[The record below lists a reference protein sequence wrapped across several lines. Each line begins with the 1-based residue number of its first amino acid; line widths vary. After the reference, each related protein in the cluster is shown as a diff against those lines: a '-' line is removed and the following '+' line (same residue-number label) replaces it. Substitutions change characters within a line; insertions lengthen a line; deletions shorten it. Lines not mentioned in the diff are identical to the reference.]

1 MFSWLSAQFP
11 QEISSQY
18 AKDSRQQGFTLV

>member
-18 AKDSRQQGFTLV
+18 AKDSRQQGFT